1 MVECGLPLLVKEPQ
15 QALQTLLD
23 PGQEARGVLVPHEP
37 VTHCVIT
44 SRGPQPISLFLLP
57 WWGKSAY
64 EARRGGNIL
73 YLCILVQIKKNYN
86 YLDDFFKKCTEPPFP
101 LKIMSTQI

>member
-44 SRGPQPISLFLLP
+44 SRGPQHISLFFYH
-57 WWGKSAY
+57 GG
-64 EARRGGNIL
+64 ARVRMKRGEVVTFYICVYSYKL
-73 YLCILVQIKKNYN
+73 KK
-86 YLDDFFKKCTEPPFP
+86 
-101 LKIMSTQI
+101 IIII